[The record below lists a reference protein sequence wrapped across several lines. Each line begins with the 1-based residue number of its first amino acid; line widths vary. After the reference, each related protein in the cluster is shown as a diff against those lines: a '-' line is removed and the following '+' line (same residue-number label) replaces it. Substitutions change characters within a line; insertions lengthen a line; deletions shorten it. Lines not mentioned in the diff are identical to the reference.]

1 MFLKMSST
9 SKGKQ
14 LECLVQC
21 PQLAQ
26 TVPQKQGHTVTA
38 ATPCAVTLHTCLIA
52 SEEGEK
58 KKCKIPGCFHGRS
71 DWHFIMKEIK
81 LLAQCSPI

>member
-26 TVPQKQGHTVTA
+26 TVPQKQGQMVTA
-38 ATPCAVTLHTCLIA
+38 ATPCTVMLHTCLVA

-58 KKCKIPGCFHGRS
+58 KRS
-71 DWHFIMKEIK
+71 VKSQVVSTATQIGT
-81 LLAQCSPI
+81 SS

>member
-26 TVPQKQGHTVTA
+26 TVPQKQGQTVTA
-38 ATPCAVTLHTCLIA
+38 ATPCTVMLHTCLVA
-52 SEEGEK
+52 SEEGGK
-58 KKCKIPGCFHGRS
+58 KKE
-71 DWHFIMKEIK
+71 M
-81 LLAQCSPI
+81 